1 MIEAPLTLTDYWQE
15 MVTVALLGTD
25 RRDPPTPPAGG
36 LADLAADDPQHT
48 SSQRLLQQVAG
59 CTVVRRAGLLPGA
72 PVATVAPPAPDPR
85 TPTPQ
90 AATRTWRRVV
100 ADWPVLEDEWVLAV
114 VRSGRRLAPE
124 LVPPVLAR
132 HRTDSTRHARALVAA
147 GPLGTWM
154 IEWSP
159 RLGCTAKQSPVVEL
173 LAQVPELP
181 IVPELVQLLSAPPA
195 HVARTLAAGLSSAEL
210 GRSHKAVLVNLLARV
225 QPVSL
230 SAVAQ
235 ALDRV
240 DPSSPSI
247 GLAFALADLA
257 HLRHHML
264 TELELA

>member
-1 MIEAPLTLTDYWQE
+1 MLNDYWNE

-25 RRDPPTPPAGG
+25 RRDPPTPPSGG
-36 LADLAADDPQHT
+36 LADLDADDPQPT

-72 PVATVAPPAPDPR
+72 PVATVAPPTPDQRP
-85 TPTPQ
+85 PTPQ
-90 AATRTWRRVV
+90 SATKTWRRLV

-114 VRSGRRLAPE
+114 LRNGRRLAPE

-132 HRTDSTRHARALVAA
+132 HRTDATRHARALLAA

-159 RLGCTAKQSPVVEL
+159 RLACTAKRPPVVEL
-173 LAQVPELP
+173 LAELPELP
-181 IVPELVQLLSAPPA
+181 IVPELVSLLSAPSAQVA
-195 HVARTLAAGLSSAEL
+195 HTLAAGLSSAEL
-210 GRSHKAVLVNLLARV
+210 GRAHKAVLVNLLARMD
-225 QPVSL
+225 PSSL
-230 SAVAQ
+230 PAVAQ
-235 ALDRV
+235 AIDRV
-240 DPSSPSI
+240 DSSSPSI

>member
-1 MIEAPLTLTDYWQE
+1 MLNDYWNE

-25 RRDPPTPPAGG
+25 RRDPPTPPSGG
-36 LADLAADDPQHT
+36 LADLAADDPQPT

-72 PVATVAPPAPDPR
+72 PVATVAPPTPDQRP
-85 TPTPQ
+85 PTPQ
-90 AATRTWRRVV
+90 SATKTWRRLV

-114 VRSGRRLAPE
+114 LRNGRRLAPE

-132 HRTDSTRHARALVAA
+132 HRTDATRHARALLAA

-159 RLGCTAKQSPVVEL
+159 RLACTAKRPPVVEL
-173 LAQVPELP
+173 LAELPELP
-181 IVPELVQLLSAPPA
+181 IVPELVSLLSAPSAQVA
-195 HVARTLAAGLSSAEL
+195 HTLAAGLSSAEL
-210 GRSHKAVLVNLLARV
+210 GRAHKAVLVNLLARMD
-225 QPVSL
+225 PSSL
-230 SAVAQ
+230 PAVAQ
-235 ALDRV
+235 AIDRV
-240 DPSSPSI
+240 DSSSPSI